1 MNARPWEAAVKPEL
15 VRKSSLA
22 SDAGLN
28 PRRRNQMNSSRPMV
42 SLAAIALAL
51 GASLAAV
58 AVRAADPVADRA
70 VDLAKAYMK
79 AHKIDKLEQT
89 MLLNSLFRNAIVDF
103 TDRWEKLTNIKIVS
117 SPLGYTDIPSKIMA
131 EAVAKTGSFDIF
143 NDFPYTMPD
152 AVGAGVIM
160 DLDKFAAKGKPDF
173 NDIEPGLKFQQ
184 YYNGKL
190 YNIVL
195 DGDQLVLAL
204 RKDII
209 ENPQVIKEYQAKF
222 GKKPG
227 CPATVDEWEQMAAYF
242 QTKAG
247 ETRWGIKFDK
257 PMYGAMGYRSV
268 NFSYRHFPVYFGGLL
283 FDKDMKPQINTPEG
297 ITAIKKFTSIVKYM
311 PPDIQG
317 WGTPQIYGLW
327 GSAQAFS
334 AMSFPSIV
342 GFGNSNPKSEVKG
355 KQISCLIPTTTW
367 KGKQVRRDPQAA
379 GTGYMVNTYSKHP
392 ELAYYFIQWL
402 TSPSI
407 GAEAIAHPKG
417 FWDPYRRSNLQDAA
431 ILKRY
436 GQQHVETT
444 LENTKYTVSLL
455 MIEGNYEYFKILDNN
470 LADVMSG
477 NLKPEEAAKKIEEG
491 WNRVTEDIG
500 RDRQIKAWR
509 AGVETGMYG
518 ATFKDM

>member
-1 MNARPWEAAVKPEL
+1 M
-15 VRKSSLA
+15 KSSTMMRYLLA
-22 SDAGLN
+22 VLLAVGL
-28 PRRRNQMNSSRPMV
+28 SK
-42 SLAAIALAL
+42 AAW
-51 GASLAAV
+51 AAQ
-58 AVRAADPVADRA
+58 AADPVAERA
-70 VDLAKAYMK
+70 VELARAYMK
-79 AHKIDKLEQT
+79 AHNIEKIEQN
-89 MLLNSLFRNAIVDF
+89 MLLISLFRNAITEF
-103 TDRWEKLTNIKIVS
+103 TDRWEKLTNVKIVS

-152 AVGAGVIM
+152 AVGAGVIV
-160 DLDKFAAKGKPDF
+160 DLDPYAAKGKPDF
-173 NDIEPGLKFQQ
+173 SDIEPGLKFQQ

-190 YNIVL
+190 YNMAL
-195 DGDQLVLAL
+195 DGDQLILVV

-227 CPATVDEWEQMAAYF
+227 CPETLDEWEQMAAYF

-257 PMYGAMGYRSV
+257 PMYGAMAYRSV
-268 NFSYRHFPVYFGGLL
+268 NFSYRHFPAYFGGLL
-283 FDKDMKPQINTPEG
+283 FDKDMNPQINTPEG
-297 ITAIKKFTSIVKYM
+297 IEAIKKFTSIVKYM

-317 WGTPQIYGLW
+317 WGTPQIYPFW
-327 GSAQAFS
+327 GSGQAFS
-334 AMSFPSIV
+334 VMSFPSV
-342 GFGNSNPKSEVKG
+342 EGYGNSNEKSVVKG
-355 KQISCLIPTTTW
+355 KQLSCLMPYTTW
-367 KGKQVRRDPQAA
+367 KGKKVRRDPQAA
-379 GTGYMVNTYSKHP
+379 GTGYMVNTYGKHP

-407 GAEAIAHPKG
+407 GAEAIAHPQG
-417 FWDPYRRSNLQDAA
+417 FWDPYRSSNLKSEA

-436 GQQHVETT
+436 GKQHVETT

-470 LADVMSG
+470 LADVMGG
-477 NLKPEEAAKKIEEG
+477 NISAEEAAKRIESA

-509 AGVETGMYG
+509 SGVDTGMYG

>member
-1 MNARPWEAAVKPEL
+1 M
-15 VRKSSLA
+15 KSSRMMVSVLA
-22 SDAGLN
+22 
-28 PRRRNQMNSSRPMV
+28 PMVAVGV
-42 SLAAIALAL
+42 SLAALPA
-51 GASLAAV
+51 
-58 AVRAADPVADRA
+58 RAADPVADRA
-70 VDLAKAYMK
+70 VELARAYMK
-79 AHKIDKLEQT
+79 AHKIDKLEQN
-89 MLLNSLFRNAIVDF
+89 MLLNSLFRNAIVDY
-103 TDRWEKLTNIKIVS
+103 TDRWEKLTNIKVVS

-152 AVGAGVIM
+152 AVGAGVIVP
-160 DLDKFAAKGKPDF
+160 LDDYAKKGKPDF
-173 NDIEPGLKFQQ
+173 SGVEPGLKFQQ

-190 YNIVL
+190 YNFVL
-195 DGDQLVLAL
+195 DGDHLILAV

-227 CPATVDEWEQMAAYF
+227 CPETLDEWEQMAAYF

-247 ETRWGIKFDK
+247 ETRWGMKFDQ

-268 NFSYRHFPVYFGGLL
+268 NFSYRHFPAYFGGLL
-283 FDKDMKPQINTPEG
+283 FDKDMKPQINTKEG
-297 ITAIKKFTSIVKYM
+297 VEAITKFTSIVKYM

-317 WGTPQIYGLW
+317 WGTPQIYPFW
-327 GSAQAFS
+327 GSGQAFS
-334 AMSFPSIV
+334 VMSFPSVV
-342 GFGNSNPKSEVKG
+342 GYGNSNEKSVVKD
-355 KQISCLIPTTTW
+355 KQLSCLIPYTTW
-367 KGKQVRRDPQAA
+367 KGKKVRRSPQAA
-379 GTGYMVNTYSKHP
+379 GTGYMVNKYSKHP

-407 GAEAIAHPKG
+407 GDEAIAHPKG
-417 FWDPYRRSNLQDAA
+417 FWDPFRTSNLTNEA

-436 GQQHVETT
+436 GKQHVETT
-444 LENTKYTVSLL
+444 LENTKYVVSLL

-470 LADVMSG
+470 LADVMNG
-477 NLKPEEAAKKIEEG
+477 NIKPDEAAKRIETG

-500 RDRQIKAWR
+500 RKRQIESWR

>member
-1 MNARPWEAAVKPEL
+1 MRTI
-15 VRKSSLA
+15 
-22 SDAGLN
+22 
-28 PRRRNQMNSSRPMV
+28 RPMV
-42 SLAAIALAL
+42 SMIAFLFAAS
-51 GASLAAV
+51 ASLTATPAG
-58 AVRAADPVADRA
+58 AADPVADRA

-79 AHKIDKLEQT
+79 AHKIDKLEQN
-89 MLLNSLFRNAIVDF
+89 MLLNSLFRNAIGDF
-103 TDRWEKLTNIKIVS
+103 TDRWEKLTNIKVVS

-152 AVGAGVIM
+152 AVGAGVIV

-173 NDIEPGLKFQQ
+173 NDIAAGLKFQQ
-184 YYNGKL
+184 YYDGKL
-190 YNIVL
+190 YEMVL
-195 DGDQLVLAL
+195 DGDQLVLAI
-204 RKDII
+204 RKDIV

-297 ITAIKKFTSIVKYM
+297 ITAIKKFASVVKYM

-317 WGTPQIYGLW
+317 WGTAQIYPFW
-327 GSAQAFS
+327 GSGQAFS
-334 AMSFPSIV
+334 VMSFPSVV
-342 GFGNSNPKSEVKG
+342 GYGNSNPKSVVKD
-355 KQISCLIPTTTW
+355 KQISCLIPSTTW

-379 GTGYMVNTYSKHP
+379 GTGYMVNTYGKHP

-417 FWDPYRRSNLQDAA
+417 FWDPYRTSNLTDPA
-431 ILKRY
+431 ILKRF
-436 GQQHVETT
+436 GKQHVETT

-455 MIEGNYEYFKILDNN
+455 MIEGNYEYFKILDDN

-477 NLKPEEAAKKIEEG
+477 NQKPEEAAKKIEAG

-500 RDRQIKAWR
+500 RDRQIKSWR
-509 AGVETGMYG
+509 SGVETGMYG

>member
-1 MNARPWEAAVKPEL
+1 MR
-15 VRKSSLA
+15 SSTMMRSL
-22 SDAGLN
+22 
-28 PRRRNQMNSSRPMV
+28 
-42 SLAAIALAL
+42 LAALLAFGMSKAALSAQ
-51 GASLAAV
+51 
-58 AVRAADPVADRA
+58 AADPVAERA
-70 VDLAKAYMK
+70 VELARAYMK
-79 AHKIDKLEQT
+79 AHKIEKLEQN
-89 MLLNSLFRNAIVDF
+89 MLLISLFRNAMGEF
-103 TDRWEKLTNIKIVS
+103 TDRWEKLTNVKIVS

-152 AVGAGVIM
+152 AVGAGVIVG
-160 DLDKFAAKGKPDF
+160 LDAYAAKGKPDF
-173 NDIEPGLKFQQ
+173 SDIEPGLKFQQ

-190 YNIVL
+190 YNMAL
-195 DGDQLVLAL
+195 DGDQLVLVV

-227 CPATVDEWEQMAAYF
+227 CPETMDEWEQMAAYF

-257 PMYGAMGYRSV
+257 PMYGAMAYRSV
-268 NFSYRHFPVYFGGLL
+268 NFSYRHFPAYFGGLL
-283 FDKDMKPQINTPEG
+283 FDKDMNPQINTPEG
-297 ITAIKKFTSIVKYM
+297 IAAIKKFTAIVKYM

-317 WGTPQIYGLW
+317 WGTPQIYPFW
-327 GSAQAFS
+327 GSGQAFS
-334 AMSFPSIV
+334 VMSFPSVV
-342 GFGNSNPKSEVKG
+342 GYGNSNEKSVVKG
-355 KQISCLIPTTTW
+355 KQVSCLIPYTTW
-367 KGKQVRRDPQAA
+367 KGKKVRRDPQAA
-379 GTGYMVNTYSKHP
+379 GTGYMVNTYGKHP

-407 GAEAIAHPKG
+407 GAEAIAHPQG
-417 FWDPYRRSNLQDAA
+417 FWDPYRSSNLTDEA

-436 GQQHVETT
+436 GRQHVETT

-477 NLKPEEAAKKIEEG
+477 NISAEEAAQRIEAA

-509 AGVETGMYG
+509 SGVDTGMYG

>member
-1 MNARPWEAAVKPEL
+1 MR
-15 VRKSSLA
+15 SI
-22 SDAGLN
+22 
-28 PRRRNQMNSSRPMV
+28 RPMV
-42 SLAAIALAL
+42 SVIALLFA
-51 GASLAAV
+51 ASATLIATP
-58 AVRAADPVADRA
+58 VRADDPVADRA
-70 VDLAKAYMK
+70 VNLAKAYMK
-79 AHKIDKLEQT
+79 AHKIDKIEQS
-89 MLLNSLFRNAIVDF
+89 MLLNSLFRNAMADF
-103 TDRWEKLTNIKIVS
+103 TDRWEKLTNVKIVS

-152 AVGAGVIM
+152 AVGAGVIL

-173 NDIEPGLKFQQ
+173 SGIPPGLNQQ
-184 YYNGKL
+184 YYEGKL
-190 YNIVL
+190 YQMVL
-195 DGDQLVLAL
+195 DGDQLVLAI
-204 RKDII
+204 RKDIV

-222 GKKPG
+222 GKAPG
-227 CPATVDEWEQMAAYF
+227 CPATLDEWEQMAAYF
-242 QTKAG
+242 NTKAG
-247 ETRWGIKFDK
+247 QTRWGINFDK

-268 NFSYRHFPVYFGGLL
+268 NFSYRHFPAYFGGLL

-317 WGTPQIYGLW
+317 WGTPQIYPFW
-327 GSAQAFS
+327 GSGQAFS
-334 AMSFPSIV
+334 VMSFPSVV
-342 GFGNSNPKSEVKG
+342 GYGNSNEKSVVKN
-355 KQISCLIPTTTW
+355 KQISCLMPTTTW

-379 GTGYMVNTYSKHP
+379 GTGYMINNYSKHP
-392 ELAYYFIQWL
+392 ELAYYFVQWL

-417 FWDPYRRSNLQDAA
+417 FWDPYRTSNLTDPA
-431 ILKRY
+431 ILKRF
-436 GQQHVETT
+436 GKQHVDTM
-444 LENTKYTVSLL
+444 LENAKYTVSLL

-477 NLKPEEAAKKIEEG
+477 NQKPEEAAKKIEAG

-500 RDRQIKAWR
+500 RDRQIKSWR
-509 AGVETGMYG
+509 SGVETGMYG